1 MQLEII
7 HKASKKPNGKSLL
20 FIHGMWHGA
29 WCYKPYFLPYFSD
42 LGYDTYALSFRNH
55 GKSGHEKPIWRVRI
69 KDYVADIKKAV
80 DSIEGDPILVGHSMG
95 GFVVQKYLENH
106 TAPAAILLASTP
118 PNGILS
124 STLKVLKKYPLTF
137 LKANLTVN
145 LTHIISDFD
154 KAKSLLFSSSIS
166 NKEMKEYHD
175 KMSNEAYLGYLD
187 MIGFNL
193 PKTKKIKLRKIQV
206 IGAENDAVLSVKNV
220 LQTAKVY
227 NTKAIIIP
235 NIAHD
240 LMLDTNWE
248 AVAIT
253 MQNWLKTL

>member
-1 MQLEII
+1 
-7 HKASKKPNGKSLL
+7 
-20 FIHGMWHGA
+20 
-29 WCYKPYFLPYFSD
+29 
-42 LGYDTYALSFRNH
+42 
-55 GKSGHEKPIWRVRI
+55 
-69 KDYVADIKKAV
+69 
-80 DSIEGDPILVGHSMG
+80 
-95 GFVVQKYLENH
+95 
-106 TAPAAILLASTP
+106 
-118 PNGILS
+118 
-124 STLKVLKKYPLTF
+124 
-137 LKANLTVN
+137 
-145 LTHIISDFD
+145 
-154 KAKSLLFSSSIS
+154 
-166 NKEMKEYHD
+166 
-175 KMSNEAYLGYLD
+175 

-193 PKTKKIKLRKIQV
+193 PKTKKIKLKKIQV